1 MEVEAA
7 TATAANGVCHFPLHH
22 LPSDLIDHAF
32 TIANPHNFYLLAV
45 LRLVCKELWRKIPL
59 TILIYMADIGA
70 SFCGDL
76 PVLKWI
82 YNTSGIAHVNACA
95 SIAIARNDNDI
106 LSYIRDHLAYK
117 TDAND
122 LYDPRP
128 KHGPPSNLP
137 DSAYRF
143 THKESWPTSFEACP
157 ETVIGLFSASLQNG
171 DIESIKWFAE
181 HKERSWGI
189 NFDGNPRTLPAVL
202 CYTTYEMPT
211 ESVQVMCKE
220 FGADI
225 WPLVLDVPSRFPKD
239 ACLFDIAK
247 MNRPHGSNK
256 AANMV
261 RNMIE
266 SDTVRAIPAVF
277 LAAYHDSDP
286 TWPRPPLGRLSFSTR
301 RTMNG
306 EKHPLI
312 NNAWYTTYGLVYTWT
327 NIPLKPMDDQPLFRN
342 LPVARGPAASLMR
355 KSALLR
361 TNQFLLRILLQET
374 ICMFERKSHKIA
386 V

>member
-117 TDAND
+117 TDAKD

-137 DSAYRF
+137 VSAYWF
-143 THKESWPTSFEACP
+143 TRRERWPKSFEACP
-157 ETVIGLFSASLQNG
+157 ETVIGKFSASLQNG
-171 DIESIKWFAE
+171 DLESIKWFAE

-189 NFDGNPRTLPAVL
+189 NFDGNPRTLHAVL
-202 CYTTYEMPT
+202 YYTTYEMPT
-211 ESVQVMCKE
+211 ESFQLMCKE
-220 FGADI
+220 FGVDI
-225 WPLVLDVPSRFPKD
+225 WPLILDVPSRFPKD
-239 ACLFDIAK
+239 ASVFDIAK
-247 MNRPHGSNK
+247 MNRPHGSDT
-256 AANMV
+256 AANMMLE
-261 RNMIE
+261 MIE
-266 SDTVRAIPAVF
+266 RDAVCVIPAVF

-286 TWPRPPLGRLSFSTR
+286 VWSRPSLDMWSFFTR
-301 RTMNG
+301 STMN
-306 EKHPLI
+306 EEEHPLI
-312 NNAWYTTYGLVYTWT
+312 NDAWYPAYGLVYTWT
-327 NIPLKPMDDQPLFRN
+327 NIPLKPMNDQPLFRN
-342 LPVARGPAASLMR
+342 LPVVRGPTASLMR

-361 TNQFLLRILLQET
+361 TNQFLLRILLRET
-374 ICMFERKSHKIA
+374 ISAFERKMIK
-386 V
+386 